1 MNILQAIRDDQL
13 FRPFLADSNDSI
25 RTWDAWTVALRCLY
39 GIKIP
44 KKAYGLVKECTG
56 RDATKLPTGGFK
68 TALFLTGRRSGKS
81 RIASIIASYEAALS
95 GRESKLAKGEQG
107 LVVCI
112 SPTKR
117 QSQVVRHYIRGVFD
131 TPLLLN
137 EIGRETTEG
146 FSLNNGVSVETL
158 VADWRTV
165 RNFSLLSVILDECA
179 FLGYSEESKV
189 RSDTELVRAI
199 KPGLATTGGRLI
211 AISSPYAQKGWC
223 YTQYKKNFGND
234 AGKTLV
240 WNCSSRTMNSTLPQS
255 IVDDALEED
264 RPAALAEYMG
274 QFRQDVCTFVSRDLI
289 ESLVVPG
296 RQDIPPQPNLSYVG
310 FADVSGGRV
319 DDAALAIAHREGRM
333 VIIDCLKRY
342 KSPHNPHVVVAEM
355 VKVLRE
361 YRCDKAIGDAYAAEW
376 TKTTFEA
383 LGIKYERASKTEWS
397 EGTRIKN
404 KVAKPRS
411 QLYMELL
418 PRLHAAEI
426 ELPDNDM
433 LITQLSNLER
443 RTRSGGR
450 DTIDHGPGGH
460 DDLANAVAGA
470 CNYAV
475 ERKIRVG
482 ILQDEHPEGQQ
493 MEKHLREREKKLNA
507 AVARGT
513 CSDSAAN
520 FETALRS
527 LHRTDPFFNNVNR

>member
-1 MNILQAIRDDQL
+1 MNILQAIKDDQL
-13 FRPFLADSNDSI
+13 FRPFLNDSI
-25 RTWDAWTVALRCLY
+25 GTWNAWTIALRCLY
-39 GIKIP
+39 GLPIR
-44 KKAYGLVKECTG
+44 KADHAIVRECTG
-56 RDATKLPTGGFK
+56 RDPASMPRDGFK

-81 RIASIIASYEAALS
+81 RIASLIASYEAALS
-95 GRESKLAKGEQG
+95 GRESTLAKGEQG

-137 EIGRETTEG
+137 EISRETTEG

-211 AISSPYAQKGWC
+211 AISSPYAMKGWC
-223 YTQYKKNFGND
+223 YTQYKRNFGND
-234 AGKTLV
+234 SGKTLV

-296 RQDIPPQPNLSYVG
+296 RQDLPPQPNISYVA
-310 FADVSGGRV
+310 FCDVSGGRV

-333 VIIDCLKRY
+333 VIIDCIRRY

-383 LGIKYERASKTEWS
+383 LGIKYERASKTEWN

-433 LITQLSNLER
+433 LVTQLSNLER

-470 CNYAV
+470 ANYAV
-475 ERKIRVG
+475 QRSLKAGPV
-482 ILQDEHPEGQQ
+482 QDSRPEAQQ
-493 MEKHLREREKKLNA
+493 MEAYLRDKEKRLNA
-507 AVARGT
+507 AVSRGVH
-513 CSDSAAN
+513 SDSNAN
-520 FETALRS
+520 FERALQT
-527 LHRTDPFFNNVNR
+527 LHRQDPFFNNVNR